1 MLNAVGIGT
10 DIENISRFAS
20 IKGRDDRFLRSFLT
34 PGEID
39 YCFSKESPLPH
50 IASRFAAKEAVIK
63 ALSGL
68 SVHDASFKDIEITND
83 RHGAP
88 SVKLK
93 GRSDL
98 RVEVSLSHCEDK
110 AVAIA
115 LAAPRCP
122 TKPGAKKKA
131 ARGNRR

>member
-10 DIENISRFAS
+10 DIESVSRFAS
-20 IKGRDDRFLRSFLT
+20 IRSRNDRFLRTFLT

-39 YCFSKESPLPH
+39 YCFSKESPAPH

-83 RHGAP
+83 EYGAP
-88 SVKLK
+88 SVSVKFK
-93 GRSDL
+93 KKMNI

-115 LAAPRCP
+115 LAARHRSSS
-122 TKPGAKKKA
+122 PGRKK
-131 ARGNRR
+131 